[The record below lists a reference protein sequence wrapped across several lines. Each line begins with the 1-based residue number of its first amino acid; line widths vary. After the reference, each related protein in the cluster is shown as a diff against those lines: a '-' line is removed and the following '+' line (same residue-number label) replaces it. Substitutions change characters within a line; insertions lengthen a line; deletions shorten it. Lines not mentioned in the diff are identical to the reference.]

1 MTFLL
6 LNTTFTA
13 IHWVY
18 LENTNRP
25 SSDEVL
31 RGIQMANIDDIVKG
45 NTERVKKKSKDKHH
59 TEIKIA

>member
-45 NTERVKKKSKDKHH
+45 NTERVKKKK
-59 TEIKIA
+59 